1 MVVRNS
7 LTAVLLVITAAVWS
21 VPGAFADDQMPWVED
36 LSIATQ
42 RAAAEGKLVLLHVYS
57 DDCPP
62 CRRLEKNVYSRPDVA
77 EAVARNYVPVRVHAK
92 QRPEI
97 IAKYNV
103 RAWPTD
109 VYLTPTGIEI
119 YKTVCPQEPN
129 DYVNLVNSLAA
140 QTGTGLGRNNSQ
152 LPTSQQLAA
161 QRAEAHAAAG
171 NQVAAQAAAAQASL
185 AQGNVPQPTSHVP
198 PATPF
203 GPWVA
208 PGASPRDTIAQ
219 VSNQVATQANGQA
232 QWMVQGAN
240 ATAQQAQQSF
250 QQTQQAVQQAGQ
262 QTWQQAQAQA
272 NQTATQVQGQF
283 NQAVTQT
290 VDASQQAVVGA
301 TQQATQQATQV
312 ANDSTQTAA
321 SAAKEVINRYSQP
334 LANPAAVA
342 ATGFAPWQGAIVPPG
357 QQPPFGAVPAN
368 PAAAPNASVAPVA
381 SLAPNASLA
390 PSAPPAVTPVAASA
404 PPVQAAAPAG
414 TYPIAMEG
422 FCPVTLLNEGKWK
435 KGQPEFGAVHRRR
448 TFLFA
453 TAEAQQAF
461 LASPDRFSPVM
472 VGYDPVKFMNT
483 GELVDGHV
491 TYGLTYRK
499 QIYLFSDDAS
509 LKSFW
514 QNPRQF
520 TEGLRQAM
528 AQQER
533 VIR

>member
-7 LTAVLLVITAAVWS
+7 LTAVLLVISAAVWS
-21 VPGAFADDQMPWVED
+21 APGAFADDQMPWVED

-77 EAVARNYVPVRVHAK
+77 EAVARNFVPVRVHAK

-97 IAKYNV
+97 VAKYNV

-171 NQVAAQAAAAQASL
+171 NPVAAQAAAAQASL

-232 QWMVQGAN
+232 QWMAQGAH

-262 QTWQQAQAQA
+262 QTWQQAHSQA

-290 VDASQQAVVGA
+290 VDASQQAVAGA
-301 TQQATQQATQV
+301 TQQATQM
-312 ANDSTQTAA
+312 ANDHTQAA
-321 SAAKEVINRYSQP
+321 ATAAKEVINQYSQP
-334 LANPAAVA
+334 MPNTAAIA

-357 QQPPFGAVPAN
+357 QQSPFGAVPAN
-368 PAAAPNASVAPVA
+368 PAAAPNAS
-381 SLAPNASLA
+381 LAPNALLA
-390 PSAPPAVTPVAASA
+390 PSASPAITPVEGGAPPAA
-404 PPVQAAAPAG
+404 AAAPAG

-422 FCPVTLLNEGKWK
+422 FCPVTLLSEGKWK

-461 LASPDRFSPVM
+461 LAGPDRFSPVM
-472 VGYDPVKFMNT
+472 VGYDPVKFMNS
-483 GELVDGHV
+483 GELVDGRV

-528 AQQER
+528 TQQER